1 MRACKAGYLPAPIYH
16 PFWAANESDAE
27 YKGGGGPALASLPV
41 ALAFPRPHPL
51 FRQAQARSGTPP
63 GEAYLAVGN
72 EGQLLGYIIM
82 CRGFSLDYGGYF
94 TWVEETYM
102 RKTDQRRF
110 RDQRFSP

>member
-1 MRACKAGYLPAPIYH
+1 MKIRRATPDDQTMLLELMR
-16 PFWAANESDAE
+16 ESFEQELEATTDEWLKTKSAVT
-27 YKGGGGPALASLPV
+27 LL
-41 ALAFPRPHPL
+41 LNDT
-51 FRQAQARSGTPP
+51 QA
-63 GEAYLAVGN
+63 GEAYLALDD
-72 EGQLLGYIIM
+72 EEHLLGYIIM

>member
-1 MRACKAGYLPAPIYH
+1 MKIRRATSDDQAELLELMR
-16 PFWAANESDAE
+16 ESFEQEVDPSVDEWVKTKTAVTILL
-27 YKGGGGPALASLPV
+27 GDP
-41 ALAFPRPHPL
+41 
-51 FRQAQARSGTPP
+51 QA
-63 GEAYLAVGN
+63 GEAYLALGDN
-72 EGQLLGYIIM
+72 GHLLGYIIM